1 MPSPGT
7 PRPRPPHDGGGDP
20 AVDDEVTRW
29 ALAAKAGDRSA
40 AHAFVAATQHQV
52 RRFVVH
58 LVGAREADDLTQEI
72 YLRATRAL
80 PAFDAR
86 STARTWLLAIARRA
100 CADHVRLATRR
111 PRVAALDDWQAAAE
125 AELARDPAAAGFEG
139 GLALAALVRALEPE
153 RREAFVA
160 TQIAGLS
167 YAEAAEVCGCPVGT
181 IRSRVARARED
192 LVAAMAESGGRRLRR
207 TS

>member
-1 MPSPGT
+1 MRLPGT
-7 PRPRPPHDGGGDP
+7 PRPRGGEPAGD
-20 AVDDEVTRW
+20 DLDEVTGW
-29 ALAAKAGDRSA
+29 ALAAKAGDRAA
-40 AHAFVAATQHQV
+40 AHLFVEATQHQL
-52 RRFVVH
+52 RRFVAH
-58 LVGAREADDLTQEI
+58 LVGPGEADDLTQEI
-72 YLRATRAL
+72 HLRAMRAL

-100 CADHVRLATRR
+100 CADHIRYVSRR
-111 PRVAALDDWQAAAE
+111 PRLAALDDWQPVAE
-125 AELARDPAAAGFEG
+125 AELARDHGGAGFETG
-139 GLALAALVRALEPE
+139 FALTELIRALDPE

-181 IRSRVARARED
+181 IRSRVARARDD
-192 LVAAMAESGGRRLRR
+192 LVAAMADRDGRRLRP

>member
-7 PRPRPPHDGGGDP
+7 PHPRQPTDDP
-20 AVDDEVTRW
+20 VTGW
-29 ALAAKAGDRSA
+29 ALAAKAGDRAA
-40 AHAFVAATQHQV
+40 AHAFVEATQHQV
-52 RRFVVH
+52 RRFVIH
-58 LVGAREADDLTQEI
+58 LVGVREADDLTQEI
-72 YLRATRAL
+72 YLRAMRAL

-100 CADHVRLATRR
+100 CADHLRVAARR
-111 PRVAALDDWQAAAE
+111 PRLAALDDWQPVAE
-125 AELARDPAAAGFEG
+125 AELARDPGGGGFEAGF
-139 GLALAALVRALEPE
+139 ALAELIRGLDPD
-153 RREAFVA
+153 RLEAFVA

-192 LVAAMAESGGRRLRR
+192 LVTAMADRTTSHRLRP